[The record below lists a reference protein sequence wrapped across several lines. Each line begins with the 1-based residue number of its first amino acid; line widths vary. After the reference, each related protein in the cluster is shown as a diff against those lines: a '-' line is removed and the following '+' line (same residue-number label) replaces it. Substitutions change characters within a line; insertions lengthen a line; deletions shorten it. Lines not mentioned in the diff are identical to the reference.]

1 MPGPYKADLGTVADK
16 VLAANDMIYLKSSF
30 VHYLKPLIHAGQPK
44 KLSNS
49 SRSSTHSQTL
59 TSSIQQYDHTF
70 STTIDYSGAFV
81 PPVTSTSSTGSSF
94 NIQKGCGLYCPSTI
108 HVIHKSTD
116 IDGVQPLNH
125 QAESSFNTLLPHHL
139 LHPDIRA
146 PESSYI
152 CVPHPSSPRLPYQTF
167 ILCEDMSWPP
177 TMSDSGLDDV
187 ADLPTEGFAGIPSTM
202 AHSGLPH
209 LAYDSSVHYPLTMS
223 ENELLDFEDGGYV
236 DGEASAPN
244 SLGHWKAALHPAE
257 GEEGFTPYLHQQEFD
272 KAEEILDEDN
282 EDVDDELIF
291 SSFQEATSWRSR
303 TRSVNPQSSADPTIP
318 RTLKHKKAAVKLV
331 FKAYKSTALATDN
344 PGMLKA
350 FQEQKHDNRQVETIC
365 WSLVEGCID
374 RCDRGPLLNAYE
386 PDKAKNN
393 PSIKTFADR
402 LDAIVGSLSHQK
414 TICKH
419 LLDAP
424 YLNRFID
431 DPIGS
436 KQRVESNRKLN
447 KKKGGVMNVGKK
459 ALGLTG
465 RKGRPRGSDVG
476 SDDEAEEYKSESQE
490 FRGESSGISSP
501 FKTPDQSILAA
512 NSTSGPPSIGIN
524 PLYSAERF
532 RSETPTPS
540 SGRRRAGTTTSQ
552 TSLRTR
558 ALRSPSTQRFGIPGD
573 MSPNIG
579 QGMELSSMSM
589 LPGPMIDPNMPAY
602 AVHLPYG
609 IGAPNGYQS
618 SYNIAN
624 NFAAASLVENA
635 GVRLPIFCGI
645 CQLTLTNRTS
655 TLRA

>member
-1 MPGPYKADLGTVADK
+1 
-16 VLAANDMIYLKSSF
+16 
-30 VHYLKPLIHAGQPK
+30 
-44 KLSNS
+44 
-49 SRSSTHSQTL
+49 
-59 TSSIQQYDHTF
+59 
-70 STTIDYSGAFV
+70 
-81 PPVTSTSSTGSSF
+81 
-94 NIQKGCGLYCPSTI
+94 
-108 HVIHKSTD
+108 
-116 IDGVQPLNH
+116 
-125 QAESSFNTLLPHHL
+125 
-139 LHPDIRA
+139 
-146 PESSYI
+146 
-152 CVPHPSSPRLPYQTF
+152 
-167 ILCEDMSWPP
+167 
-177 TMSDSGLDDV
+177 MSDSGIDDV

-202 AHSGLPH
+202 SQSGIPQ
-209 LAYDSSVHYPLTMS
+209 LAYDDSVHYPPTMS
-223 ENELLDFEDGGYV
+223 QNELLDFEDGGYV
-236 DGEASAPN
+236 DGEASAPS
-244 SLGHWKAALHPAE
+244 SLGHWKASLHPAE
-257 GEEGFTPYLHQQEFD
+257 GEEGLTPYLHQQEFD
-272 KAEEILDEDN
+272 KAEDILDEDN

-393 PSIKTFADR
+393 PSIKTFAER
-402 LDAIVGSLSHQK
+402 LDAIVASLSHQK

-465 RKGRPRGSDVG
+465 RKGRPRVSDAG
-476 SDDEAEEYKSESQE
+476 SDDEADEYKSESQE

-501 FKTPDQSILAA
+501 FKTPDQSITAA
-512 NSTSGPPSIGIN
+512 NNTGGYSSIGLN

-532 RSETPTPS
+532 RSETPTPTN
-540 SGRRRAGTTTSQ
+540 RRRAGTTTSQ
-552 TSLRTR
+552 TSLRAR
-558 ALRSPSTQRFGIPGD
+558 ALGSPSIQKFGVPGD

-579 QGMELSSMSM
+579 QGMELSSMGM
-589 LPGPMIDPNMPAY
+589 LPGPMIEPNMSVY
-602 AVHLPYG
+602 AAHIPYG
-609 IGAPNGYQS
+609 IGASNGYQS
-618 SYNIAN
+618 SYNMAN
-624 NFAAASLVENA
+624 SFPGMNSFENA
-635 GVRLPIFCGI
+635 SVRLPIFCGI
-645 CQLTLTNRTS
+645 YQLTLTNRTS